1 MEAALIAHL
10 LAQAGIT
17 ALVGNRI
24 NWLRRPQ
31 GEALPAMALQLVSG
45 VPDYLLDGSYS
56 LTESRVQMDA
66 WAKSFLQAKQ
76 IARAVE
82 AALSGQRFTQ
92 SGVRFA
98 GVFIASERDD
108 TFDETPDTYFR
119 TSLDLMVHHASA
131 S

>member
-1 MEAALIAHL
+1 MEAALVAKL
-10 LAQAGIT
+10 LASSGVT
-17 ALVGNRI
+17 ALTGARI

-31 GEALPAMALQLVSG
+31 AEALPAIVLQLVDG

-66 WAKSFLQAKQ
+66 WARSFKQAKQ

-82 AALSGQRFTQ
+82 AALSGQRFTL
-92 SGVRFA
+92 SGVRFE

-108 TFDETPDTYFR
+108 TFDETPDAYFR